1 MVRFFLAAFSMQ
13 ISDASTSRVSCTD
26 RLPFVKPVAVSRKVK
41 SALSQLA
48 STVRIASRA
57 GSCTTRFKSARVVA
71 SESPRTWSALAFGG
85 RMLSGLAKVH
95 QRSCGSLGRGG
106 GYRSESPAQE
116 QEVEYA
122 KRK

>member
-1 MVRFFLAAFSMQ
+1 MRFFLAAFFMQ
-13 ISDASTSRVSCTD
+13 ISDASSSRVSCTD

-57 GSCTTRFKSARVVA
+57 GSCTTRFKSATVLA
-71 SESPRTWSALAFGG
+71 SESPLTLGTRGFGG
-85 RMLSGLAKVH
+85 RTLNGLAKVH
-95 QRSCGSLGRGG
+95 QRSRRSVGRGD
-106 GYRSESPAQE
+106 GYFGESPPQE

-122 KRK
+122 